1 MAVISSM
8 PSSPPKPTGLKVKVR
23 PDKSFEIRW
32 KAEGGASLFE
42 LTISYFPFQG
52 PMFQPSHSN
61 VQQVEGFQTHLPH
74 PDELSRAQA
83 WVVKISLKA
92 KSDGSLS
99 DAVEYQIAW
108 DDELFDQEAR
118 TDLENKVEGFQ
129 TNDLHDFVSSRRDDP
144 KILVLGPQHHG
155 KSSFVNHAYRCL
167 IGNLDANDQLDQAP
181 AGADERTLAT
191 KSIDIPVGQDSQVT
205 LIDTPAFATMSQE
218 TEAKLR
224 TLLSS
229 GHCDGLRRQD
239 MRQNKCSWYSRP
251 PHAAIVVMSLCHW
264 RDQRQEMASYLQKIA
279 GVLKT
284 ASAGTVEFPY
294 VVAATHCDEF
304 LENCQKEDP
313 RDELEKALQGI
324 KGSASTNHV
333 YAITNYMRGSMG
345 SARNNKATFDLLSQ
359 LLAKAKRENTATNQD
374 HFRSCMAGGAIG
386 TAWTAGMVVNPPVA
400 LTLTLMT
407 TATTVLGWVGQWIF
421 RKVFTQ
427 GRELEGQNDGRK

>member
-23 PDKSFEIRW
+23 PDKSFEIHW
-32 KAEGGASLFE
+32 QAEGGASLFE
-42 LTISYFPFQG
+42 LTITYTPFEG

-61 VQQVEGFQTHLPH
+61 VQQVEGFQTHVPH
-74 PDELSRAQA
+74 PHTLSKAQA

-92 KSDGSLS
+92 KSDGSWS

-108 DDELFDQEAR
+108 EDELSDQETR
-118 TDLENKVEGFQ
+118 KDLNERIESFLKKDLCDFMKSK
-129 TNDLHDFVSSRRDDP
+129 NDHP

-167 IGNLDANDQLDQAP
+167 HADLDVSDQLDQAP
-181 AGADERTLAT
+181 AGPEEKTLAT
-191 KSIDIPVGQDSQVT
+191 KSLQLDVSHSQVT
-205 LIDTPAFATMSQE
+205 FIDNPAFATMSDE
-218 TEAKLR
+218 TQGKLQ

-239 MRQNKCSWYSRP
+239 MGRAEGSWFSRP

-264 RDQRQEMASYLQKIA
+264 REEREEMASYLQKIA

-304 LENCQKEDP
+304 LKDCQKEDP
-313 RDELEKALQGI
+313 RDELEKALEGI
-324 KGSASTNHV
+324 KRSASTSHV
-333 YAITNYMRGSMG
+333 YAITNYMQGSMG
-345 SARNNKATFDLLSQ
+345 SARNNKATFDLLIQ
-359 LLAKAKRENTATNQD
+359 LLAKANHENTGKNRIVFAVLW
-374 HFRSCMAGGAIG
+374 HVA
-386 TAWTAGMVVNPPVA
+386 TAWGTGKQVVA
-400 LTLTLMT
+400 LPYTLMK
-407 TATTVLGWVGQWIF
+407 TATAVLGWVGQWIF
-421 RKVFTQ
+421 RKVFSQ
-427 GRELEGQNDGRK
+427 RRELERGAK